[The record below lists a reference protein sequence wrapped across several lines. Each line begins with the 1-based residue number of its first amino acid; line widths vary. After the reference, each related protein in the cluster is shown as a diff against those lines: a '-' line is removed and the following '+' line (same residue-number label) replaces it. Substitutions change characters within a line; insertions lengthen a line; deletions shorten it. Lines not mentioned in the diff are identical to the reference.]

1 MDTLNTQSIALL
13 ILKKSGVLEYRPDL
27 INFLENELSIIY
39 SEIDNSK
46 PPELKQDEP
55 MVYYKPVLTLLDL
68 VAGGQIFTPLYKL
81 ISIDERSF
89 IRKITHHNDFYV
101 NVERGSKHNFIQTWT
116 FNFIF
121 EKKLFNI
128 EDDLKFKFFT
138 EIGVRSPFPYKI
150 YTSNIDEILIEQLYD
165 HIKNL

>member
-101 NVERGSKHNFIQTWT
+101 NVERGSKNNFIQTWT
-116 FNFIF
+116 FN
-121 EKKLFNI
+121 
-128 EDDLKFKFFT
+128 DDLKFKFFT

-150 YTSNIDEILIEQLYD
+150 YTSIIDEILIEQLYY